1 MVEKHVL
8 VDGEPCSASI
18 FDFSLYFFHNAKELV
33 KRGKG
38 PYFYLP
44 KMESH
49 LEARYDIKTLFCYSY
64 AMTKLII
71 SC

>member
-1 MVEKHVL
+1 MLEKHVL

-49 LEARYDIKTLFCYSY
+49 LEAR
-64 AMTKLII
+64 
-71 SC
+71 

>member
-18 FDFSLYFFHNAKELV
+18 FDFALFFFHNAKELI

-44 KMESH
+44 KIESH
-49 LEARYDIKTLFCYSY
+49 LEAR
-64 AMTKLII
+64 
-71 SC
+71 